1 MNTKKIMFFDVDGT
15 LLSETTHSI
24 PESTIIALK
33 KAKEK
38 GHLIFINTGRPFSLI
53 DECVKK
59 LNPDGYV
66 CGCGT
71 YIQYHDEVLFS
82 YTLSSKRCNEIRDL
96 IKKTKVEG
104 VLEGKDMIYF
114 DKNIRHPLVKDI
126 KKRYQDTPTFKLSTF
141 DDPELSFDKFTIWF
155 DEQSDIDTFKKNI
168 AVDFDYIT
176 RAKDF
181 GEIVPKGYSKATG
194 IQFLLDYFN
203 LDNDDAYVFGDSF
216 NDEPMLCYV
225 KHAIVMKNGD
235 PELFK
240 YAYYVTKDIE
250 DDGIYHA
257 LKHLNLI

>member
-1 MNTKKIMFFDVDGT
+1 MSNNKIMFFDIDGT

-24 PESTIIALK
+24 PESTVIALK

-53 DECVKK
+53 DECIKK

-71 YIQYHDEVLFS
+71 YIQYHDKILFS
-82 YTLSSKRCNEIRDL
+82 NTLSSKCCNDIKNLIRR
-96 IKKTKVEG
+96 TKIDG
-104 VLEGKDMIYF
+104 VLEGKEMIYF
-114 DKNIRHPLVKDI
+114 DKTIRHPLVKNI
-126 KKRYQDTPTFKLSTF
+126 KKRYQNTPTFKISTF
-141 DDPELSFDKFTIWF
+141 DDPKLSFDKFTVWF
-155 DEQSDIDTFKKNI
+155 DKQSDIKTFKNAI
-168 AVDFDYIT
+168 ADDFTYIT
-176 RAKDF
+176 RANDF

-203 LDNDDAYVFGDSF
+203 LNKDDAYVFGDSF
-216 NDEPMLCYV
+216 NDESMLRYV

-257 LKHLNLI
+257 LKHLKLI